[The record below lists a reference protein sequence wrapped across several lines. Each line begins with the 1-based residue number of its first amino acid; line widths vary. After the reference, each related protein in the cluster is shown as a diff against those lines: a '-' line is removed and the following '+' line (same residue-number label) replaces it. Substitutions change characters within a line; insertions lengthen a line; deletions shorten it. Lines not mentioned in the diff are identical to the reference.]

1 MKLYVYAIC
10 KNEKKFAARWM
21 QSMGE
26 ADGVYVLDT
35 GSEDGTPEELA
46 RLGAY
51 VACKTIEP
59 WRFDTA
65 RNSSLELVPQDA
77 DLCICTDLDEVFEPG
92 WREKLEK
99 AAREHPADQYKYRY
113 VWSHT
118 ENGGEGLVFWH
129 DKIHTR
135 QNFRWHYPVHEVLN
149 WQPERASKV
158 VVAPGVALHHWPVP
172 DKPRSQYLPLLELA
186 AREEP
191 QDCRCAHYLGREY
204 MYHGQWAQAVEELRR
219 HLTLPGSTWE
229 AERSA
234 SMRYL
239 ARCYEAMHRER
250 EALRWLYR
258 AIAEAP
264 ALREGYV
271 ECAQFYY
278 SQGNW
283 PGVLLMCESAL
294 AITERST
301 TYLNEAFAWGAA
313 PWDLA
318 AQAAWHLGC
327 GAKARDYG
335 KQALQLE
342 LENARLQDNQ
352 RFYEA
357 LAEQQA
363 GTVKNG

>member
-1 MKLYVYAIC
+1 M
-10 KNEKKFAARWM
+10 
-21 QSMGE
+21 
-26 ADGVYVLDT
+26 
-35 GSEDGTPEELA
+35 
-46 RLGAY
+46 
-51 VACKTIEP
+51 
-59 WRFDTA
+59 
-65 RNSSLELVPQDA
+65 
-77 DLCICTDLDEVFEPG
+77 
-92 WREKLEK
+92 
-99 AAREHPADQYKYRY
+99 
-113 VWSHT
+113 
-118 ENGGEGLVFWH
+118 
-129 DKIHTR
+129 
-135 QNFRWHYPVHEVLN
+135 HEVLN

-158 VVAPGVALHHWPVP
+158 VVAPGVALHHWPDP